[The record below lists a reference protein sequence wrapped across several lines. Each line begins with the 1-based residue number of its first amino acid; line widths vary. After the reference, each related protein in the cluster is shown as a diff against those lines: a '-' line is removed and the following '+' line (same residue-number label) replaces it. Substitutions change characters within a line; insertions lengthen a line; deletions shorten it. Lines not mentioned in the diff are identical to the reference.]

1 MSDRTEVQTP
11 NDQGEYPI
19 EPKVAAARI
28 AAFVVALIAAFLLK
42 TVPAMADILPFLQ
55 DWGGQLLTDIL
66 IGVFAFI
73 AAWWAG
79 YRARHVQRPTETGQP
94 VVPYQG
100 R

>member
-11 NDQGEYPI
+11 NAEGEYPI

-55 DWGGQLLTDIL
+55 DWGVQLLTDIL
-66 IGVFAFI
+66 IGAFAFI

-79 YRARHVQRPTETGQP
+79 YKARHVQRPQAGGGAVTPTQYE
-94 VVPYQG
+94 
-100 R
+100 